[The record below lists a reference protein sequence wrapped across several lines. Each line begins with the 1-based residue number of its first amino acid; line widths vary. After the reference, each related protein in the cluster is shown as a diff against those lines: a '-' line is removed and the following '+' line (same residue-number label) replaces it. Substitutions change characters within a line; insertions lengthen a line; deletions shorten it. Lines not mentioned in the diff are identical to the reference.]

1 MREDKSGSVFVIDWD
16 QVMLA
21 PKERDFI
28 FVREPQ
34 AAAFFKGYGGKADVD
49 QMALAYF
56 LWERVIQDIIAFS
69 KDICFKSDWSEET
82 RADNF
87 KILDRILAGADG
99 TIPAARAA
107 ESHLQSGCDGAK
119 KLETIRPRH

>member
-1 MREDKSGSVFVIDWD
+1 VIDWD

-49 QMALAYF
+49 QMAL
-56 LWERVIQDIIAFS
+56 
-69 KDICFKSDWSEET
+69 KSDWSEET